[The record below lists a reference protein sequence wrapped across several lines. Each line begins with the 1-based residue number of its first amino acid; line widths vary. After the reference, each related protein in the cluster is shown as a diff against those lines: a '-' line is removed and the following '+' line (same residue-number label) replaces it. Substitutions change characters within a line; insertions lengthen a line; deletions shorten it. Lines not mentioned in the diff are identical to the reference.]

1 MAPSVVSFCKELI
14 EVQEARHLERSIMV
28 DFNNNFIP
36 LGIVGNDNFL
46 RGYSIYHTA
55 FPINE
60 IETVQ
65 TTNLQL
71 QIKSVNRFSILHW
84 SPQNNWHVCRLLA
97 RPRLRFLIISPDLW
111 LLYFDNGVSIP
122 HLTVYHETL
131 FTDLH
136 DMNISSFQV
145 PHTFTWQSKIHLSI
159 VLLSITQLC
168 VISWKLPIPRWL
180 QILVFLLFFLCS

>member
-36 LGIVGNDNFL
+36 LSIVGNDNFL

-71 QIKSVNRFSILHW
+71 QLSRSIGFLFFID
-84 SPQNNWHVCRLLA
+84 RLKTIGTFA
-97 RPRLRFLIISPDLW
+97 DSWPDLGSDSSSSA
-111 LLYFDNGVSIP
+111 LTFGSYILIMVSQYLI
-122 HLTVYHETL
+122 
-131 FTDLH
+131 
-136 DMNISSFQV
+136 
-145 PHTFTWQSKIHLSI
+145 
-159 VLLSITQLC
+159 
-168 VISWKLPIPRWL
+168 
-180 QILVFLLFFLCS
+180 

>member
-1 MAPSVVSFCKELI
+1 
-14 EVQEARHLERSIMV
+14 MV
-28 DFNNNFIP
+28 GFDNNLIP
-36 LGIVGNDNFL
+36 LSIVGNDNFL

-60 IETVQ
+60 IQNRTDN
-65 TTNLQL
+65 NLQL

-136 DMNISSFQV
+136 DMNIIIWCSS
-145 PHTFTWQSKIHLSI
+145 PTHLN
-159 VLLSITQLC
+159 LT
-168 VISWKLPIPRWL
+168 L
-180 QILVFLLFFLCS
+180 QDPSVNSAVVYNPAVCNFLETAHP

>member
-1 MAPSVVSFCKELI
+1 
-14 EVQEARHLERSIMV
+14 MV
-28 DFNNNFIP
+28 GFDNNLIP
-36 LGIVGNDNFL
+36 LSIVGNDNFL

-60 IETVQ
+60 IQTVQ

-122 HLTVYHETL
+122 HLAVYHETL

-136 DMNISSFQV
+136 DMNISSVQV
-145 PHTFTWQSKIHLSI
+145 PHTLTWPSKIHLSI

-168 VISWKLPIPRWL
+168 VIFWKLPIPRCL
-180 QILVFLLFFLCS
+180 QILVFLLSSLCSWSLGLR

>member
-1 MAPSVVSFCKELI
+1 
-14 EVQEARHLERSIMV
+14 MV
-28 DFNNNFIP
+28 GFDNNLIP
-36 LGIVGNDNFL
+36 LSIVGNDNFL

-60 IETVQ
+60 IQNRTDN
-65 TTNLQL
+65 NLQL

-122 HLTVYHETL
+122 HLAVYHETL

-136 DMNISSFQV
+136 DMNISSVQV
-145 PHTFTWQSKIHLSI
+145 PHTLTWPSKIHLSI

-168 VISWKLPIPRWL
+168 VIFWKLPIPRCL
-180 QILVFLLFFLCS
+180 QILVFLLSSLCSWSLGLR